1 MYGVLKSVALR
12 IGLGVIIALLLLMFT
27 VMLETIFYKNKK
39 DIHLIVIFILM
50 ALIIYALGDIAV
62 DLLHF

>member
-1 MYGVLKSVALR
+1 MYEVLKNVALR
-12 IGLGVIIALLLLMFT
+12 IGLGIIISLLLLMLT

-39 DIHLIVIFILM
+39 DIHLMVIFILM

-62 DLLHF
+62 DMLHF